1 MSGKVNAK
9 LWLCTGGILLAGF
22 APMAQAQL
30 AVTGNL
36 SSTAVTYGANVPG
49 TGALA
54 TQTLNSAF
62 SDNTSSTGHLTGSEL
77 DAAYGTVENGY
88 LYLFIAGDLQDNG
101 NILQVWIDDGR
112 AGGQNVLNARIKRG
126 QHEKAEWVDLQS
138 WVQCHLLRWR

>member
-1 MSGKVNAK
+1 MRGKVNSK
-9 LWLCTGGILLAGF
+9 LWLSTGGILLAGLSPL
-22 APMAQAQL
+22 AEAQL

-88 LYLFIAGDLQDNG
+88 LYLFIAGNLQDNG

-112 AGGQNVLNARIKRG
+112 AGGQNVLNA
-126 QHEKAEWVDLQS
+126 Q
-138 WVQCHLLRWR
+138 